1 MPTPTPHRNQSSNSQ
16 CKSVEWFQHK
26 KYIGMKKANRN
37 EISKPLEVTTTIS
50 VQRSEERCTELTVM
64 SSNKQLMATTYKYSN
79 NNNNK

>member
-1 MPTPTPHRNQSSNSQ
+1 
-16 CKSVEWFQHK
+16 
-26 KYIGMKKANRN
+26 MKKANRN

-50 VQRSEERCTELTVM
+50 VQRSEERCAELTVM